1 MSGTGRQATSTERT
15 PAAPLRAMADELAR
29 RGVHDVV
36 ICPGSRSTPLAL
48 ALRLEPR
55 LRCWVHLDERAAA
68 FFALGAAKASGR
80 PVAVLVTSGTAAVE
94 LAPAIVEA
102 RYGRVPLIALTADR
116 PPELRDR
123 GAPQAIDQ
131 DHLYGR
137 FAKWY
142 AELPVPEPGDLA
154 EANVRAT
161 VARAVA
167 TSQAAPAGP
176 VHLNLP
182 YREPLVPVGDL
193 GRSMEGEA
201 TVAGD
206 GAGRGLTVTGQ
217 RALPAAELAR
227 LADQVA
233 GARRG
238 VIVCGPLDAPGFG
251 EAVARLAS
259 ATGYP
264 VIADALANVRF
275 GPHDRSHV
283 IARADAL
290 LRVASFA
297 EAQQPDLVLRF
308 GGTPTSKA
316 LTGWL
321 VAGAAAQVV
330 VDDGGW
336 DEPTLLPV
344 TMVHAEPVELARA
357 LAARLGGGE
366 AGSQPGPADGWLASW
381 RAAEDAAADATTGWL
396 ASLDE
401 SFEGEVFARLGSTLP
416 ADASLPEGVIL
427 FAGNSM
433 PVRDMEAFLG
443 SGPAGIRCLGNR
455 GANGIDGLVST
466 ALGMAAVSRAPVVAV
481 VGDISFL
488 HDLNALVAAAR
499 LGVSATIVL
508 VDNDGGGIFSFL
520 PQADADEPG
529 VGLPAH
535 FEELFGTPHGTEFGP
550 LVRALG
556 AGHEVVASDA
566 MAGAVAAS
574 LARPGVQVLEVR
586 TERRRNVELHRA
598 LQAAVAAAVSQAS
611 PDPPAGPAGEDGRRP

>member
-1 MSGTGRQATSTERT
+1 
-15 PAAPLRAMADELAR
+15 
-29 RGVHDVV
+29 
-36 ICPGSRSTPLAL
+36 L

-55 LRCWVHLDERAAA
+55 LRCWVHLDERAGA

-80 PVAVLVTSGTAAVE
+80 PVVVLVTSGTAAVE
-94 LAPAIVEA
+94 LAPAIAEA

-154 EANVRAT
+154 EANVRGT

-176 VHLNLP
+176 VHVNLP

-193 GRSMEGEA
+193 IGLVEGEA
-201 TVAGD
+201 SASRDGAGYGVTVAG
-206 GAGRGLTVTGQ
+206 Q
-217 RALPAAELAR
+217 RVLPAAELAR
-227 LADQVA
+227 LAEQVA

-259 ATGYP
+259 TTGFP
-264 VIADALANVRF
+264 IIADALANVRF

-316 LTGWL
+316 ILGWL

-344 TMVHAEPVELARA
+344 TVVQAEPVELARS
-357 LAARLGGGE
+357 LAARLGGAE
-366 AGSQPGPADGWLASW
+366 AGAQPAPTAGWLASW
-381 RAAEDAAADATTGWL
+381 CAAEDAAADATAGWL
-396 ASLDE
+396 GSLDE
-401 SFEGEVFARLGSTLP
+401 PFEGEVFAGLSSALAAG
-416 ADASLPEGVIL
+416 ASPPDGVIL

-443 SGPAGIRCLGNR
+443 SGPAAIRCLGNR

-481 VGDISFL
+481 VGDVSFL
-488 HDLNALVAAAR
+488 HDLNALLAAAR

-529 VGLPAH
+529 VGLPTH

-556 AGHEVVASDA
+556 AGHEVVASHA
-566 MAGAVAAS
+566 VAGAVVA
-574 LARPGVQVLEVR
+574 LLNRPGVQVLEVR
-586 TERRRNVELHRA
+586 TERRRNVELHRS
-598 LQAAVAAAVSQAS
+598 LQAAVAAAVSQLLADS
-611 PDPPAGPAGEDGRRP
+611 PADRAARDGRRP